1 MQKPREYADALK
13 ERCCE
18 EIKEVPTKFS
28 ESSIKPDPLA
38 DICDAMVQLP
48 NFKTWELINGARQI
62 ADRAIAHSD
71 DFKKLFYKPGN
82 PRFLSIEDRVRKIG
96 GSYQATGTIKA
107 VFAADDG
114 SPRYVFR
121 FDNPPGLLHI
131 FSGNNLE
138 RIAADED

>member
-13 ERCCE
+13 ERCCNE
-18 EIKEVPTKFS
+18 NRMAGICDGMVSVRP
-28 ESSIKPDPLA
+28 SIKVGD
-38 DICDAMVQLP
+38 
-48 NFKTWELINGARQI
+48 K
-62 ADRAIAHSD
+62 
-71 DFKKLFYKPGN
+71 
-82 PRFLSIEDRVRKIG
+82 VRKAG

-107 VFAADDG
+107 VFQADDG

-138 RIAADED
+138 RITADED